1 MAGLLYGSRPHLDLR
16 YGSLGAGALP
26 LHTPICAMVPGVQC
40 QGERL
45 FWRPPAELKPDI
57 RYDTHI

>member
-1 MAGLLYGSRPHLDLR
+1 MADLLYGSRPHLGLR

-26 LHTPICAMVPGVQC
+26 LHTPVCAVVPDVQC

-45 FWRPPAELKPDI
+45 SWRPPAELNPDMQ
-57 RYDTHI
+57 YDRHI